1 MKSWLTIWLRLAPK
15 AVRSEISLLRSIA
28 RLVSSPATLKQAMK
42 RIKPTVAISNRR
54 EGRIE
59 RERSACKPTT
69 RTPCVIAL
77 SGASLRLMAAS
88 SSCAECIVWSARR
101 SARSP
106 KGLVASDIGALKRFI
121 ELLNTE
127 DYWSASLIEGRQR
140 IGGDYRGIQKE
151 LRRLV
156 RAWFRSGPNVNKLF
170 DADPMLDRAA
180 RSFQPYSIPVKGGN
194 LKLAFLTAPEY
205 LPGVAPLE
213 IALGLFLPFLLNP
226 YNEKLGGPCK
236 NCGSYYL
243 KESKRKKHV
252 YCSKRCGHRLTARL
266 ANKARREREHK
277 KLLKLAK
284 VWVSGRTLIKKHWL
298 TLAVRNGEIVEP
310 VKRRRGST
318 QLD

>member
-1 MKSWLTIWLRLAPK
+1 
-15 AVRSEISLLRSIA
+15 
-28 RLVSSPATLKQAMK
+28 
-42 RIKPTVAISNRR
+42 
-54 EGRIE
+54 
-59 RERSACKPTT
+59 
-69 RTPCVIAL
+69 
-77 SGASLRLMAAS
+77 
-88 SSCAECIVWSARR
+88 
-101 SARSP
+101 
-106 KGLVASDIGALKRFI
+106 
-121 ELLNTE
+121 
-127 DYWSASLIEGRQR
+127 
-140 IGGDYRGIQKE
+140 
-151 LRRLV
+151 
-156 RAWFRSGPNVNKLF
+156 VNKLF

-284 VWVSGRTLIKKHWL
+284 VWMERWREDFSEVPWKEWVSGRTLIKKHWL